1 MVDKI
6 VPNDSRV
13 QYKTANLNGHTYNYI
28 LSEPKGTK
36 PLNTIFLIH
45 GFPDMSFGWRYQIP
59 HLTSLGLRVVVPDMI
74 GYGDTD
80 APEDPKEYT
89 CKKTCDDLAALA
101 SHIGV
106 SSIILGGH
114 DWGGAVVYRM
124 AMYYPKLLSAV
135 FSVCTPFMPPQKKF
149 MHMSEM
155 PNFKYQIQLRG
166 PGVVKKIV
174 GEEKIRQF
182 LAGIY
187 GARSKDGKPTFT
199 VEVGCLFD
207 RLDGVG
213 SSPLVSD
220 EELDFYVSKFK
231 RNGMRGPTN
240 WYRTG
245 ELNYEDEKEIA
256 LSGKEI
262 KFQMPFLFISA
273 TNDVALPPSLSRE
286 MERSFRSLT
295 KGQVEATHWA
305 LWEKPEEINQYL
317 EEFLVGQ
324 IGARRASL

>member
-6 VPNDSRV
+6 VPNDPRV
-13 QYKTANLNGHTYNYI
+13 QYKTANLNGRTYSYL
-28 LSEPKGTK
+28 LSEPQSSK

-59 HLTSLGLRVVVPDMI
+59 HLVALGLRVVVPDML
-74 GYGDTD
+74 GYAGTD

-89 CKKTCDDLAALA
+89 FKKSCDDMAALI

-124 AMYYPKLLSAV
+124 AIYYPKLLSAV
-135 FSVCTPFMPPQKKF
+135 FSVCTPFWPPAKQY
-149 MHMSEM
+149 MDAGEL

-166 PGVVKKIV
+166 PELVEKIV
-174 GEEKIRQF
+174 GKEKISQF

-187 GARSKDGKPTFT
+187 GAQSNDGKPTFSINY
-199 VEVGCLFD
+199 GCHFD
-207 RLDGVG
+207 RLEGIG
-213 SSPLVSD
+213 ESPLVNK
-220 EELDFYVSKFK
+220 EEVDFYAEKFE

-240 WYRTG
+240 WYRIG
-245 ELNYEDEKEIA
+245 ELNFEDEKPMADSGEEIM
-256 LSGKEI
+256 
-262 KFQMPFLFISA
+262 FQMPFLFITA
-273 TNDVALPPSLSRE
+273 KNDAALPPSLSQGMDRW
-286 MERSFRSLT
+286 FRSLT
-295 KGQVEATHWA
+295 RGQVDATHWA
-305 LWEKPEEINQYL
+305 LWEKPAEINQYL

-324 IGARRASL
+324 IGARKASL

>member
-1 MVDKI
+1 MVDKLI
-6 VPNDSRV
+6 PNDPRV
-13 QYKTANLNGHTYNYI
+13 QTKTANLNGKTYSYI
-28 LSEPKGTK
+28 LAEPENGK

-45 GFPDMSFGWRYQIP
+45 GFPDMAFGWRYQIP
-59 HLTSLGLRVVVPDMI
+59 HLVSLGLRVVVPDMI
-74 GYGDTD
+74 GYAGTD

-89 CKKTCDDLAALA
+89 FKKISDDLAKLVE
-101 SHIGV
+101 HVGV

-135 FSVCTPFMPPQKKF
+135 FSVCTPFVQPQKQYRA
-149 MHMSEM
+149 MSDL

-166 PGVVKKIV
+166 PDLVENLKTK
-174 GEEKIRQF
+174 EKIGQF

-187 GARSKDGKPTFT
+187 GAPSKEGKPAFS
-199 VEVGCLFD
+199 VEHGCYFD
-207 RLDGVG
+207 RLDGIG

-220 EELDFYVSKFK
+220 SELDFYAEKFS

-245 ELNYEDEKEIA
+245 ELNFEDEKELA
-256 LSGKEI
+256 ESGEPVR
-262 KFQMPFLFISA
+262 FEMPFLFITA
-273 TNDVALPPSLSRE
+273 KKDAALPPSLSE
-286 MERSFRSLT
+286 GMERSFRSLT
-295 KGQVEATHWA
+295 RGQVDATHWA
-305 LWEKPEEINQYL
+305 LWEKPAEINQYL

-324 IGARRASL
+324 IGRKASL